1 MAELISYGW
10 KTCNVVSPKCLN
22 TETTNVLVPQQQQ
35 QQQDERLSE

>member
-1 MAELISYGW
+1 
-10 KTCNVVSPKCLN
+10 LN